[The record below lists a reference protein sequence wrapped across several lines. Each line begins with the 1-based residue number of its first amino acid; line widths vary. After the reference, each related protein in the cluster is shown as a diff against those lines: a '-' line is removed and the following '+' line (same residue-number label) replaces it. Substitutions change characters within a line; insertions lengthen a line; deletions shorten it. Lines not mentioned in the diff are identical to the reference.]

1 VATTHTRLMTF
12 AEFEQLPDSRA
23 ARHELRHGELFAVS
37 PPKHDHYLVQR
48 RLRRLLESAAVA
60 AGTADAGEVEIEM
73 SFRALPEHE
82 YRTCDVA
89 FVSAERW
96 RQIPVKGNLPGAPD
110 LVIEVLS
117 PSNTVAEMFDK
128 RMLCLEN
135 GSREFWVV
143 DMDHRQVEV
152 STPDGV
158 TVTYKSSQQIPL
170 FFAAGQKIAVDTI
183 FS

>member
-1 VATTHTRLMTF
+1 MATTHTRRMTF
-12 AEFEQLPDSRA
+12 AEFAQLPDSNA
-23 ARHELRHGELFAVS
+23 KRHELRHGELFTVS

-48 RLRRLLESAAVA
+48 RLRRLLETAAVA
-60 AGTADAGEVEIEM
+60 GEVNAGEVDIEM

-82 YRTCDVA
+82 YRVADVA

-96 RQIPVKGNLPGAPD
+96 RQIPVNGNMPGAPD

-117 PSNTVAEMFDK
+117 PSNTVAEILDK
-128 RMLCLEN
+128 RALCLEN

-152 STPDGV
+152 STPDGL
-158 TVTYKSSQQIPL
+158 TVTYKGGQQIPL
-170 FFAAGQKIAVDTI
+170 FFVSRALSGDAI
-183 FS
+183 FA